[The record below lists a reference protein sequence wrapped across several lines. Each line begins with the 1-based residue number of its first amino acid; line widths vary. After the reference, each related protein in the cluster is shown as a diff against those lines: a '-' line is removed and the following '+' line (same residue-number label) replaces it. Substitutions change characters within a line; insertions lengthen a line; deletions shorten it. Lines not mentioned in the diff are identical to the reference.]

1 MPTAQPFSGVA
12 KLTPKS
18 VFSVPTGRFSQVRP
32 PSALASSVPNS
43 PAMKPCC
50 GSGKDTA

>member
-1 MPTAQPFSGVA
+1 MPTTQPFSGVE

-18 VFSVPTGRFSQVRP
+18 VFSVPTSCFRQLRP
-32 PSALASSVPNS
+32 PSAVASSVPNS

-50 GSGKDTA
+50 ASGKDTA